1 MFTRVVEVST
11 KPGKSHEL
19 ANTINEK
26 VLPILRQQAGF
37 IDETVLTS
45 ETEPNRVM
53 ALSFWKT
60 KEDADRYQ
68 REQFAKV
75 TEILSNQI
83 ESPPAVRTFNVH
95 TSTPHKI
102 AAGKAA

>member
-1 MFTRVVEVST
+1 MFTRVVEVNS

-60 KEDADRYQ
+60 KETAEPYQ
-68 REQFAKV
+68 REQCAKL
-75 TEILSNQI
+75 TEILSHHL

-95 TSTPHKI
+95 TSTPHRI

>member
-1 MFTRVVEVST
+1 MFTRVVEVNS

-45 ETEPNRVM
+45 ETEPNRVI
-53 ALSFWKT
+53 ALSFGKT
-60 KEDADRYQ
+60 KEAAERYKGDQ
-68 REQFAKV
+68 SATT
-75 TEILSNQI
+75 TEYLSPHL
-83 ESPPAVRTFNVH
+83 ESAPAVRTFNVH
-95 TSTPHKI
+95 TSTPHRI
-102 AAGKAA
+102 AAGK

>member
-1 MFTRVVEVST
+1 MFTRVVEVSS
-11 KPGKSHEL
+11 KSGKSHEL
-19 ANTINEK
+19 ANTINER
-26 VLPILRQQAGF
+26 VLPILRQQTGF
-37 IDETVLTS
+37 LDETVLTS

-53 ALSFWKT
+53 ALSFCKT

-75 TEILSNQI
+75 TEILSNLI
-83 ESPPAVRTFNVH
+83 ENPPAVRTFNVH

-102 AAGKAA
+102 AAGRAA

>member
-45 ETEPNRVM
+45 ETEPNRVI
-53 ALSFWKT
+53 S
-60 KEDADRYQ
+60 DR
-68 REQFAKV
+68 
-75 TEILSNQI
+75 
-83 ESPPAVRTFNVH
+83 NVLDWLGLGLAH
-95 TSTPHKI
+95 DHSLASKL
-102 AAGKAA
+102 